1 MAIAFVGST
10 TFYTGTS
17 NTETI
22 NVSLPNISNGD
33 LWIVYYVEVAFTG
46 TPTFEAG
53 WQQLG
58 TTSAP
63 GGQLGATY
71 ILYRI
76 REAGDNT
83 TFVTTYPVGFG
94 RQVCACAY
102 GYSGTA
108 TNFPFDTDAI
118 RDPFDIGTGT
128 SPPSN
133 ALTTTTTNTM
143 ILRTCNFDDGD
154 GGSLPISFPGGVT
167 NRGSVDVPDTGAG
180 NGGYMRCGEDGIQA
194 SAGSTGV
201 ATWTQS
207 VSEGWTTNTIAI
219 REASQDV
226 SAVDNTL
233 TGKYD
238 ILGIVSNTLTGI
250 YDIGLAV
257 SNTLTGVYDMKAVV
271 SNILTGVYDMKA
283 FVSNT
288 LTGKYDILEFISNTL
303 TGKYNILNFTS
314 NNLTGKYN
322 ILNFISNTLTGV
334 YGILDSVSNT
344 LTGKYNI
351 LEFIS
356 NTLTGVYDMVGLVS
370 NTLTGKYDMIARVS
384 NTLTGLYDKAGI
396 VGNTL
401 TIKYDMKQRA
411 SNILTG
417 IYDIFDIHKT
427 RGDATA
433 RSTSGS
439 KFAKGT

>member
-22 NVSLPNISNGD
+22 NISLPNISNGD
-33 LWIVYYVEVAFTG
+33 LWIVYYVEIAFSG
-46 TPTFEAG
+46 DPTHEAG

-58 TTSAP
+58 TTSNA
-63 GGQLGATY
+63 GGQLGATK
-71 ILYRI
+71 ILYKI

-128 SPPSN
+128 SPPSQ

-154 GGSLPISFPGGVT
+154 GAGLPISFPAGVA
-167 NRGSVDVPDTGAG
+167 NRGSVDVSDTGAG

-238 ILGIVSNTLTGI
+238 ILNFVSNTLTGI

-257 SNTLTGVYDMKAVV
+257 SNTLTGVYDMK
-271 SNILTGVYDMKA
+271 SL
-283 FVSNT
+283 
-288 LTGKYDILEFISNTL
+288 
-303 TGKYNILNFTS
+303 
-314 NNLTGKYN
+314 
-322 ILNFISNTLTGV
+322 
-334 YGILDSVSNT
+334 
-344 LTGKYNI
+344 
-351 LEFIS
+351 
-356 NTLTGVYDMVGLVS
+356 
-370 NTLTGKYDMIARVS
+370 VS
-384 NTLTGLYDKAGI
+384 NTLTGLYRLSI
-396 VGNTL
+396 
-401 TIKYDMKQRA
+401 IKSSQQITKNFHLKYLKV
-411 SNILTG
+411 
-417 IYDIFDIHKT
+417 
-427 RGDATA
+427 
-433 RSTSGS
+433 
-439 KFAKGT
+439 